1 MSLKVK
7 VLIATNSFV
16 FTRKLT
22 NGSSLSATGRLLQST
37 GHQQPVEL
45 LIETIEVLGQCN
57 PKTYEIGHL
66 SKDFSLD
73 YLRERIHMRP
83 RVRYFQAVLR
93 LRSELQ
99 NAVQIYMKQ
108 SEFTNVT
115 TPMVTANDCEGG
127 GECFTL
133 SPAGESKAEERG
145 PTEKHYFG
153 RPTYLTV
160 SGQLHLEALACS
172 MSRVYTLSP
181 VFRAEKSMSPKHLS
195 EFLMLEVEEAF
206 TFSLGALLSR
216 VEAMCKF
223 LAFYLER
230 HCAEDLQYL
239 RAENGEYGFGQ
250 AISSGTYAR
259 VTYDE
264 AVEVLQWMEPF
275 KEAFQ
280 NADEPVNLNAQMERA
295 LVELVGNRPLFV
307 THYPS
312 KMKPFYMKTEGDKV
326 SGKSGNDLTVIRT
339 FFLHK
344 ALCFDLLMPICGE
357 VAGGSL
363 REDSLEKLEANID
376 EKMAHQSEATKESLN
391 WYLDLRRF
399 GGVPLGGFGL
409 GFDRFLQTLTGVAN
423 IKDVV
428 PFPRWPHHCYL

>member
-1 MSLKVK
+1 ML
-7 VLIATNSFV
+7 
-16 FTRKLT
+16 
-22 NGSSLSATGRLLQST
+22 
-37 GHQQPVEL
+37 GH
-45 LIETIEVLGQCN
+45 CN
-57 PKTYEIGHL
+57 PKTYEIGAL
-66 SKDFSLD
+66 TKDFSLD

-99 NAVQIYMKQ
+99 NAIQIYMKQ

-133 SPAGESKAEERG
+133 NPVGFGDKSG
-145 PTEKHYFG
+145 TTFEKHYFG

-206 TFSLGALLSR
+206 TFSLDSLLNR
-216 VEAMCKF
+216 VESMCKF

-230 HCAEDLQYL
+230 HCAQDLKYL
-239 RAENGEYGFGQ
+239 RTENDEYSFGE

-264 AVEVLQWMEPF
+264 AVEVLRWMEPF
-275 KEAFQ
+275 KEAFG
-280 NADEPVNLNAQMERA
+280 AESSEPVNLNAQMERA

-312 KMKPFYMKTEGDKV
+312 KVKPFYMKTEEDKV
-326 SGKSGNDLTVIRT
+326 SCCFCKQIPSLISFFSRRYALTCSCPSAVRLPEVVCAKTVCKSWRRI
-339 FFLHK
+339 
-344 ALCFDLLMPICGE
+344 
-357 VAGGSL
+357 
-363 REDSLEKLEANID
+363 
-376 EKMAHQSEATKESLN
+376 
-391 WYLDLRRF
+391 LRRRWLTKVKPPRQVST
-399 GGVPLGGFGL
+399 GTLTYDAMAVPLL
-409 GFDRFLQTLTGVAN
+409 VALVLALTDSFRRSQVWSTS
-423 IKDVV
+423 KT
-428 PFPRWPHHCYL
+428 